1 MSEASLWDYLRQG
14 ILPAKGHYSRI
25 ESETAQGFPD
35 VHYTLKGQS
44 GTIELKC
51 ARLTGHKPTSK
62 PFFGK
67 DQGLRKSQ
75 VIWMAE
81 EDAAFGRVWICAQV
95 DDKIF
100 LLDGNVYAS
109 DFNELTLSEL
119 ERISEVVWVR
129 GKDYPTKLLEDALSE
144 SL

>member
-1 MSEASLWDYLRQG
+1 MSEASLWDYLSQG

-35 VHYTLKGQS
+35 VHYTLNGQS
-44 GTIELKC
+44 GTIELKH
-51 ARLTGHKPTSK
+51 AQKSGYKPESK

-67 DQGLRKSQ
+67 DQGLRRSQ
-75 VIWMAE
+75 MIWMAE
-81 EDAAFGRVWICAQV
+81 EDAANGRVWICAQV
-95 DDKIF
+95 DDKVF

-109 DFNELTLSEL
+109 DFNELTLADL
-119 ERISEVVWVR
+119 ERISDVSWIR
-129 GKDYPTKLLEDALSE
+129 GKDYPTKLLEHSLSE